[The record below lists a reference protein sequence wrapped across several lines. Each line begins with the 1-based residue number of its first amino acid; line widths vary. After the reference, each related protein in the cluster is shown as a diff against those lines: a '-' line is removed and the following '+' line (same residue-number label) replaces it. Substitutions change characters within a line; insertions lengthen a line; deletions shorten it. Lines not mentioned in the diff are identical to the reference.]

1 MWLPVCLCLGA
12 VGRHSRASRHIKES
26 SMSRYFA
33 VPVFALTAMIAAC
46 GRSDRQQTTS
56 TTAGANPP
64 VVSGSTAGN
73 DSTREM
79 GPKSAPVSYARAEST
94 FNTGKFDEA
103 TQLFSAYTESNPENA
118 WGYYMLG
125 ISAWKNGNGDRA
137 LTAFDRSIELD
148 PNHRKSLY
156 NSARLLLDMGR
167 PQQALERIEKALSQE
182 PASSEGLRLL
192 GRARYLLGQVDDA
205 IQAYHRALVVD
216 ERDVW
221 AMNNLGLIYIDQ
233 NQPNEALPPLAR
245 AVQLRG
251 NAPVFQNNL
260 GVALERSGYPEAAA
274 HAYETAV
281 QVDSSYQ
288 KAAVALAR
296 VTSVVP
302 QTESGP
308 VDLDQLAQQFEREIE
323 SWSGSSNKITQQ
335 VLDSTPAA
343 SDSTT
348 ASIETKGDSLE
359 DCEHEE

>member
-12 VGRHSRASRHIKES
+12 VARHSRASRHIKES
-26 SMSRYFA
+26 SMSRYFT
-33 VPVFALTAMIAAC
+33 VPVFALTAIVAAC

-56 TTAGANPP
+56 ATAGANPP
-64 VVSGSTAGN
+64 VVSGSTAGK
-73 DSTREM
+73 DRAGEVET
-79 GPKSAPVSYARAEST
+79 KSAPVTYARAEST
-94 FNTGKFDEA
+94 FNSGKYDEA
-103 TQLFSAYTESNPENA
+103 TQLFSAYAESNPENA
-118 WGYYMLG
+118 WGYYMIG
-125 ISAWKNGNGDRA
+125 VSAWKNGDGDRA

-156 NSARLLLDMGR
+156 NSARVLLEMGR

-192 GRARYLLGQVDDA
+192 GRARYLLGQVDEA
-205 IQAYHRALVVD
+205 IEAYHRALVVD

-245 AVQLRG
+245 AVELRG

-274 HAYETAV
+274 HAYESAV

-296 VTSVVP
+296 VTSLLQ
-302 QTESGP
+302 QTESAP

-323 SWSGSSNKITQQ
+323 SWNGSSSEITQQ

-348 ASIETKGDSLE
+348 ASIETRSDSLD
-359 DCEHEE
+359 DCEHAE